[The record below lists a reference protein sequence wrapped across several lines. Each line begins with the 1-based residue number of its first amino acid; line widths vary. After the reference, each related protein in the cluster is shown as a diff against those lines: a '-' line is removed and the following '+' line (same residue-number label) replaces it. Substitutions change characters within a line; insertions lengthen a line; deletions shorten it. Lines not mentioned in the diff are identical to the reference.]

1 MKFAARHNYMDILD
15 AAAPHA
21 IGTDLKTMKEI
32 LPASLILP
40 WHPRELASLT
50 RFVKVTFND
59 AYNQIALGLPGTL
72 SSEVHIDEEAPNAH
86 YNDYHDTYEACK
98 LGDKRAEIWR
108 SIQRDIA
115 LVVVDGGAQNLRS
128 LDRLFSIDLF
138 QRVAA
143 CDWCHGALLGY
154 KFNTE
159 RQMKALRAKHPFSSY
174 VGDYGDYD
182 EDHKFFPHGCDYGHE
197 GVNPRVDAL
206 RRRNE
211 ALAKEKEAIEVD
223 KEALRIELQRAVDA
237 RARAEA
243 EAAEARNVAVQAGQ
257 RAAEAAERSAN
268 AFRGLVVANDEIRQ
282 LRGEVSRLQDEAE
295 ATQKELLRAQRRAR
309 RLFKRLEQ
317 ARAIL
322 HAGEDDDDDGSEEEG
337 GIDVEMQEY
346 KIDQQPD
353 VPPTLTPPPEA
364 QPLPS
369 AAAYGAAPA
378 EDGEGA
384 IPPPAGAPLS
394 IPATDS
400 RAENSPRDP
409 PPLVA
414 PESYA
419 STSAPF
425 SIQTSRAITLPT
437 LLGVQSPPQANP
449 DEATEP
455 TDNASTSKKRKWTT
469 TIMKTW
475 VGTNPSTTAPDLE
488 VRDPKARARLDRK

>member
-40 WHPRELASLT
+40 W
-50 RFVKVTFND
+50 VTFND

-174 VGDYGDYD
+174 LSY
-182 EDHKFFPHGCDYGHE
+182 
-197 GVNPRVDAL
+197 PRVDAL